1 MVRPLNIVLLA
12 ILALVFLLSMIKPHE
27 ASRVLNEKEENL
39 LLPSLRVPIPPWG
52 PNPPT
57 YIPTPSI
64 KASTIN
70 QKSFASHVMPP
81 PKAEVQIKK
90 ENSFLRS
97 MKRGLVPSKGP
108 NPPTYSPP
116 PSIKASTINQKSFA
130 GPVMSPPEVEG
141 RIKKENSFLNSM
153 KRGLVPSTGP
163 NPPTYSPPPII
174 KASTINQKSF
184 AGHVMSPPEAEGR
197 IKKENSFLHS
207 MKRSLVPS
215 TGPNPPT
222 YIPPPIIKA
231 STINQKSF
239 ACHVMPPPEA
249 EDQIKKENSFL
260 RSMKRSLVPSPR
272 PNPPTYIPPPSIK
285 ASTISQKNF
294 AGHVMPPPETEK
306 WIKKENNLL
315 LSMKRSPVPSKG
327 PYPPTYIPPPNI
339 KASTISQETFVGHA
353 MPPPEVKERI
363 KKENNL
369 LRSMKRSPVP
379 PFGPNPFTYIPT
391 PSIKASTISQK
402 SFARS
407 W

>member
-1 MVRPLNIVLLA
+1 MMRPLNIVLLA

-39 LLPSLRVPIPPWG
+39 LLPSLRVPVPAWG

-64 KASTIN
+64 KASTIS
-70 QKSFASHVMPP
+70 QKSFAGHVMLP
-81 PKAEVQIKK
+81 PKAEVRIKK

-97 MKRGLVPSKGP
+97 IKRGLVPSKGP
-108 NPPTYSPP
+108 NPPTYSPL
-116 PSIKASTINQKSFA
+116 SSTKASTINQKSFA
-130 GPVMSPPEVEG
+130 S
-141 RIKKENSFLNSM
+141 
-153 KRGLVPSTGP
+153 
-163 NPPTYSPPPII
+163 
-174 KASTINQKSF
+174 
-184 AGHVMSPPEAEGR
+184 HVMSPPEAEGR

-215 TGPNPPT
+215 TRPNPPT
-222 YIPPPIIKA
+222 YIPPSSIKA

-239 ACHVMPPPEA
+239 ACHVMPPPKA
-249 EDQIKKENSFL
+249 EDRIKKENSFL
-260 RSMKRSLVPSPR
+260 RSMKRSPVPSTG
-272 PNPPTYIPPPSIK
+272 PNPPTYIPPPSMK
-285 ASTISQKNF
+285 ASTISHKNF

-315 LSMKRSPVPSKG
+315 RSMKRSPVPFKG

-339 KASTISQETFVGHA
+339 KASTISQKKFVGHV
-353 MPPPEVKERI
+353 MPPPKVEERI

>member
-1 MVRPLNIVLLA
+1 
-12 ILALVFLLSMIKPHE
+12 MIKPYE

-39 LLPSLRVPIPPWG
+39 LSLSLRVPVPPWG

-70 QKSFASHVMPP
+70 QKSFAGQVMPP
-81 PKAEVQIKK
+81 PKAEVRIKK

-97 MKRGLVPSKGP
+97 MKRGPVPSKGP
-108 NPPTYSPP
+108 DPPTYSPP
-116 PSIKASTINQKSFA
+116 PS
-130 GPVMSPPEVEG
+130 
-141 RIKKENSFLNSM
+141 
-153 KRGLVPSTGP
+153 
-163 NPPTYSPPPII
+163 I

-207 MKRSLVPS
+207 VKRSPAPS

-222 YIPPPIIKA
+222 YIPPP
-231 STINQKSF
+231 
-239 ACHVMPPPEA
+239 
-249 EDQIKKENSFL
+249 
-260 RSMKRSLVPSPR
+260 SM
-272 PNPPTYIPPPSIK
+272 K

-315 LSMKRSPVPSKG
+315 RSMKRSPVPSKG

-339 KASTISQETFVGHA
+339 KASTISQKNFVGHA
-353 MPPPEVKERI
+353 MPPPEVEERI

-369 LRSMKRSPVP
+369 LRSMRRSPVP
-379 PFGPNPFTYIPT
+379 LFGPNPFTYIPT

-407 W
+407 FVWVIFCESTHY

>member
-1 MVRPLNIVLLA
+1 MRPLNIVLLA
-12 ILALVFLLSMIKPHE
+12 IPALVFLLSRIKPHE
-27 ASRVLNEKEENL
+27 ASRVLNKKEENL
-39 LLPSLRVPIPPWG
+39 LLPSLRVPVPPWG

-70 QKSFASHVMPP
+70 QKSFAGHVMPP
-81 PKAEVQIKK
+81 PEAEVWLKK

-97 MKRGLVPSKGP
+97 MKRGPVPSKGP

-130 GPVMSPPEVEG
+130 G
-141 RIKKENSFLNSM
+141 
-153 KRGLVPSTGP
+153 
-163 NPPTYSPPPII
+163 
-174 KASTINQKSF
+174 
-184 AGHVMSPPEAEGR
+184 HVMSPPEAEDR

-215 TGPNPPT
+215 MGPNPPT
-222 YIPPPIIKA
+222 YI
-231 STINQKSF
+231 S
-239 ACHVMPPPEA
+239 
-249 EDQIKKENSFL
+249 
-260 RSMKRSLVPSPR
+260 
-272 PNPPTYIPPPSIK
+272 PPSIK

-315 LSMKRSPVPSKG
+315 RSMKRSPVPSKG

-339 KASTISQETFVGHA
+339 KASTISQKKFVGHV
-353 MPPPEVKERI
+353 MPPPEIEERI

-379 PFGPNPFTYIPT
+379 HFGPNPSTYIPT

>member
-1 MVRPLNIVLLA
+1 
-12 ILALVFLLSMIKPHE
+12 MIKPHE

-57 YIPTPSI
+57 YIPTPGI
-64 KASTIN
+64 KASSIN

-81 PKAEVQIKK
+81 PKAEV
-90 ENSFLRS
+90 R
-97 MKRGLVPSKGP
+97 
-108 NPPTYSPP
+108 
-116 PSIKASTINQKSFA
+116 
-130 GPVMSPPEVEG
+130 
-141 RIKKENSFLNSM
+141 
-153 KRGLVPSTGP
+153 
-163 NPPTYSPPPII
+163 
-174 KASTINQKSF
+174 
-184 AGHVMSPPEAEGR
+184 
-197 IKKENSFLHS
+197 
-207 MKRSLVPS
+207 
-215 TGPNPPT
+215 
-222 YIPPPIIKA
+222 
-231 STINQKSF
+231 
-239 ACHVMPPPEA
+239 
-249 EDQIKKENSFL
+249 IKKENSFL

-315 LSMKRSPVPSKG
+315 RSMKRSPVPSKG
-327 PYPPTYIPPPNI
+327 PYPPTYISPPNI
-339 KASTISQETFVGHA
+339 KASTISQKIFVGHV
-353 MPPPEVKERI
+353 MPPPKVEERI

-379 PFGPNPFTYIPT
+379 PFGPNPFTYIPP